1 MYKRS
6 LERKHKLQATSELN
20 NGNTWIKK
28 RTKPIYNLFTLKKS
42 IWSKIKS
49 TKLTFF

>member
-1 MYKRS
+1 MYKCR

-28 RTKPIYNLFTLKKS
+28 KNKTYLQSVYIKKNQYGV
-42 IWSKIKS
+42 K
-49 TKLTFF
+49 